1 MRLGK
6 KMADIINPLIV
17 ENNGDLIHI
26 TSAGERKG
34 IPDPSRLLPENPG
47 DGDVP
52 VFNATATTGGGNNET
67 VKLLIQPST
76 SENQIVDSAN
86 GNAAPVSISHGNS
99 GSLVT
104 VDEAGNLSFPG
115 SGSYITA
122 ALAAMSSVITGT
134 SEFCI
139 DITISPKWESGTRKF
154 FHIGADGWYAYLN
167 PGNGTFWFWGKGHD
181 NLSMGLNYGETHRL
195 TIEQWNSDGT
205 WKLSV
210 YTDGAV
216 KYTFDMQVG
225 AMSTDMRFGIG
236 DNDEGGGFLGTM
248 NNIRVRNIAPY
259 RGVSFSPDATPYTVP
274 QVVGDWKATPAKEL
288 VSDAIDASRLL
299 PDPQSIS
306 SEKSGLPLVFKSDY
320 KADSSFILC
329 FPFDGDIVDYST
341 NRVQVTNDYVT
352 LASDV
357 PEGSGQSAYFNA
369 SACLRG
375 TLPVVLGTSDLTI
388 NAWIKLQHTGSN
400 QTFFST
406 RDGNASSSEAF
417 SFDVHDDGEL
427 FMYSTSEHT
436 SRISSAEKM
445 TFGEWHH
452 VRMIRSLN
460 TVKLYLDG
468 KLHAE
473 GTCSNNWTWTAFAI
487 GMLYRKNDSYNQ
499 LKGYMSAFQLLNYA
513 MPFEEFTPVFDYGIN
528 INKRFEV
535 AEDNLC
541 DDAISAHNTSLDAHP
556 MQGATTN
563 DYNGLDTNCS
573 WYLSYGNNTSNVNA
587 PANGPFFVMTKR
599 WTNSSGSAGAAMQVA
614 VRNMTGSLTTQEMY
628 IRTASLSGGSLR
640 WRTWQKVGSSAMAGS
655 PNYGA
660 GVDIT
665 STLRQGV
672 YAAPSVG
679 WIYAKA
685 KGVSISGNL
694 IGDVTQIVLP
704 VAAGD
709 TITADAVTTAKFYP
723 NR

>member
-1 MRLGK
+1 
-6 KMADIINPLIV
+6 MASL
-17 ENNGDLIHI
+17 
-26 TSAGERKG
+26 
-34 IPDPSRLLPENPG
+34 
-47 DGDVP
+47 DV
-52 VFNATATTGGGNNET
+52 
-67 VKLLIQPST
+67 
-76 SENQIVDSAN
+76 
-86 GNAAPVSISHGNS
+86 
-99 GSLVT
+99 
-104 VDEAGNLSFPG
+104 
-115 SGSYITA
+115 
-122 ALAAMSSVITGT
+122 
-134 SEFCI
+134 
-139 DITISPKWESGTRKF
+139 
-154 FHIGADGWYAYLN
+154 
-167 PGNGTFWFWGKGHD
+167 
-181 NLSMGLNYGETHRL
+181 LNYAAYDGAFTVPPYQPGIL
-195 TIEQWNSDGT
+195 TGMGYSVATDNELKGM
-205 WKLSV
+205 LSV
-210 YTDGAV
+210 A
-216 KYTFDMQVG
+216 
-225 AMSTDMRFGIG
+225 GI
-236 DNDEGGGFLGTM
+236 DE
-248 NNIRVRNIAPY
+248 
-259 RGVSFSPDATPYTVP
+259 
-274 QVVGDWKATPAKEL
+274 
-288 VSDAIDASRLL
+288 SRLL

-320 KADSSFILC
+320 AADSSFILC

-388 NAWIKLQHTGSN
+388 NAWIKLQKTGSN

-436 SRISSAEKM
+436 SRISSAKKM
-445 TFGEWHH
+445 AFGEWHH
-452 VRMIRSLN
+452 VRMIRSSN

-473 GTCSNNWTWTAFAI
+473 GTCSNNWTRTAFAI
-487 GMLYRKNDSYNQ
+487 GMLYRKSDSYNQ

-513 MPFEEFTPVFDYGIN
+513 MPLEEFTPVFDYGID

-541 DDAISAHNTSLDAHP
+541 DDAISAHNTSLNAHP

-573 WYLSYGNNTSNVNA
+573 WYLSYGDNTSNVNA
-587 PANGPFFVMTKR
+587 PANGPFFVMTKK

-614 VRNMTGSLTTQEMY
+614 VRNMTGSLATQEMY
-628 IRTASLSGGSLR
+628 IRTASLSGGSLS
-640 WRTWQKVGSSAMAGS
+640 WRTWQKVGSSAMAGI

-665 STLRQGV
+665 STLQKGV
-672 YAAPSVG
+672 YAAPSAG
-679 WIYAKA
+679 WIYATA
-685 KGVSISGNL
+685 NGVSISGNL
-694 IGDVTQIVLP
+694 IGNVTQIVLP

-709 TITADAVTTAKFYP
+709 TITADVVTLAKFYP